1 MYMDDIGTYIFG
13 SIGIMAFI
21 ALAGFAE
28 GGNYMA
34 AVICIVIMAV
44 TLWIALKLDSRE
56 TKKR

>member
-1 MYMDDIGTYIFG
+1 MYLDDIGAYFFG

-34 AVICIVIMAV
+34 AIISIVIMAV
-44 TLWIALKLDSRE
+44 TLWIALKLDGRQ